1 MHTLTFTTAT
11 ARALAKA
18 RRAIAATDKEK
29 LSSWERR
36 NRADELDPNVATLQ
50 ITGETNLTVPI
61 RCDILAKW
69 TAAHDLTV
77 FDMVVDD
84 SLAVTIRANGSTL
97 KLLAP
102 QVPAGVLPFIARMSA
117 EFGSCEI
124 VPDFDVKTACL
135 TARSLRTA
143 KAEAKAAG
151 EQARELA
158 ESNRG
163 CDEYRQALEILT
175 PANIRKAAKQTRSLR
190 QLRAWARCLAPIIDS
205 LPNPLT
211 LCSAADSPRELD
223 PILFPDALQSY
234 AHAWQAYEAAKARH
248 DNYAPKSY
256 YAASKERPK
265 RAEAMHRAGQTAKQ
279 CLGSGIADH
288 CAAFGI
294 GGHVSAWGMTAP
306 SDVKTYLRY
315 ESIGARVSAARKV
328 VRKYRAGIADTFALS
343 C

>member
-11 ARALAKA
+11 ARDLAKA
-18 RRAIAATDKEK
+18 RRAIAATDSAKME
-29 LSSWERR
+29 SYERR
-36 NRADELDPNVATLQ
+36 RRADELDPNVATLQ

-102 QVPAGVLPFIARMSA
+102 PVPAGVLPFIARMSA

-143 KAEAKAAG
+143 KAEAKAEG
-151 EQARELA
+151 ERARDLA
-158 ESNRG
+158 ESNRRWH
-163 CDEYRQALEILT
+163 EYRQALEILT
-175 PANIRKAAKQTRSLR
+175 PANIRKAARQTRSLR
-190 QLRAWARCLAPIIDS
+190 QLRPWARRLAPIIDA

-223 PILFPDALQSY
+223 PILFPDVLQRY
-234 AHAWQAYEAAKARH
+234 ADAWQAYAAAKTRH

-279 CLGSGIADH
+279 SLGAGIADH
-288 CAAFGI
+288 CAPFGI
-294 GGHVSAWGMTAP
+294 YGHVSAWGLVAP

-315 ESIGARVSAARKV
+315 ESVGARVAAARKI